1 MRKSIVNIA
10 GTRPQFV
17 KASIMMKFI
26 DEKLKLKNYLLHTG
40 QHFDFEMSKIFFN
53 ELKFKKKNLIKLNLK
68 LKKKK
73 RIDVLSNMIIS
84 IYKKLS
90 SINPALVIIYGD
102 TDTTLAAVIAAR
114 RLKLKI
120 MHIEAGLRSNQIN
133 MLEEQNRVI
142 ADHLSD
148 YLIAPTI
155 NAKKN
160 LIKENINKN
169 NFFFGDVM
177 FDCFKFNLSKIT
189 DSDENLFINNFKL
202 KKSFIFLTLH
212 RDINSNKVILTKF
225 LKNIKKIK
233 KIFYWPIHPKINIIL
248 KKNKIT
254 LPNNIISSKPISY
267 YQTLISIKNCEFV
280 VTDSGGVQKEAYFL
294 KKKIFILRKETEWI
308 ELVKIGSAKLI
319 GMNIKKIKSSQ
330 SFLKKKVSSK
340 KIFGSGDSVK
350 KILNLI
356 NTIV

>member
-26 DEKLKLKNYLLHTG
+26 DEKLTLKNYLLHTG
-40 QHFDFEMSKIFFN
+40 QHFDFEMSEIFFN
-53 ELKFKKKNLIKLNLK
+53 ELKFKKKNLIKFK
-68 LKKKK
+68 LKKKR
-73 RIDVLSNMIIS
+73 RIDVLSNMITS

-133 MLEEQNRVI
+133 MIEEQNRVI

-148 YLIAPTI
+148 YLIAPTV

-177 FDCFKFNLSKIT
+177 FDCFKLNLSKIS
-189 DSDENLFINNFKL
+189 DVDENLFLNNFKL
-202 KKSFIFLTLH
+202 TKSFVFLTLH
-212 RDINSNKVILTKF
+212 RDINSNKVIITKF
-225 LKNIKKIK
+225 LKKIEKIK

-248 KKNKIT
+248 KKYKIK

-294 KKKIFILRKETEWI
+294 KKKIFILREETEWV
-308 ELVKIGSAKLI
+308 ELVKIGSAQLI
-319 GMNIKKIKSSQ
+319 GMNIKKIISSKN
-330 SFLKKKVSSK
+330 FLKREVSNK
-340 KIFGSGDSVK
+340 KIFGNGDSVK

-356 NTIV
+356 NNIV